1 MHDRNLELKI
11 LLNRN
16 THGSLGGLINTEN
29 SRLQLMFPQNFSFQT
44 STHVSIIQQKQR
56 KKFFTLKLHSDPY
69 LVKVVNLSKNKSI
82 DWSQTWLFSGSFI
95 HHFFQLRIQKI
106 PSCDD
111 KPPLPTVCSTAV
123 ANPSKEARLRQIFTM
138 CWTLHLSYSSL

>member
-1 MHDRNLELKI
+1 MAASWHFRSVCEEDFYLKFSMTSKFILKQLDYLLSISMHDRNLELKI

-29 SRLQLMFPQNFSFQT
+29 SRLEHMFPQNFSFQT

-56 KKFFTLKLHSDPY
+56 KKFFILKLHSDPY

-82 DWSQTWLFSGSFI
+82 D
-95 HHFFQLRIQKI
+95 
-106 PSCDD
+106 
-111 KPPLPTVCSTAV
+111 
-123 ANPSKEARLRQIFTM
+123 
-138 CWTLHLSYSSL
+138 